1 MALQQEKEGEEPIY
15 QNLPLLQKLNL
26 PVCDKEDNLAESDHS
41 EVGSIHIDDTVD
53 GVPLGG
59 EGKNAIEKSFVRDDV
74 DVVVGDASAV
84 VVPNIVS
91 RVGHTTSREDI
102 TQLRE
107 KNWPG
112 KSALRT
118 AESPEAGKIFS
129 EGKVLYSARGGQRRL
144 EMRQYLEPAVQ
155 DNIRSLDESLI
166 NTVNSSWLSLARV
179 GSDSFPHDLSTSET
193 VRAKSVPS
201 VSSEETLASN
211 QGRSKGRKRWGL
223 NMGAKSG
230 SLKSNK
236 SEKSDGGSKSGD
248 DSRHSSGRG
257 MGAMMLANLHG
268 KNCG

>member
-1 MALQQEKEGEEPIY
+1 MALQQEREGEEPIY
-15 QNLPLLQKLNL
+15 QNLPLLQKLYL
-26 PVCDKEDNLAESDHS
+26 TVSDTEDNLEESDHS

-59 EGKNAIEKSFVRDDV
+59 EGGIAIDKSFVRDNV

-84 VVPNIVS
+84 VLPNIVS

-102 TQLRE
+102 TQLADRH
-107 KNWPG
+107 WDG
-112 KSALRT
+112 KLALRT

-155 DNIRSLDESLI
+155 DNIRSLDESLV
-166 NTVNSSWLSLARV
+166 NTVNSSSLSLARL
-179 GSDSFPHDLSTSET
+179 GSDSFNRFPSDLSTSET
-193 VRAKSVPS
+193 VRAKSVSS
-201 VSSEETLASN
+201 VGSEETLASN

-248 DSRHSSGRG
+248 ESHDVVKPSW
-257 MGAMMLANLHG
+257 
-268 KNCG
+268 